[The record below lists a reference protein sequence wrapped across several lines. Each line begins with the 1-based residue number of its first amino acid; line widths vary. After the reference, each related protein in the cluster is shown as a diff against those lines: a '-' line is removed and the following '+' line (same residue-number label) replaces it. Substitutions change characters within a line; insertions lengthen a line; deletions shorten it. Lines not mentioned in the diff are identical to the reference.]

1 MNHMNRKFE
10 ISFFRVNE
18 NSLYIN
24 WENIISSEILHDIR
38 RFNSYLKKKLVYTDI
53 SHAYNTIL
61 IQFNNPITDFNITCE
76 ELKTLYKQSQ
86 YLPIDDE
93 SQHWRIPVCY
103 QKPYAVD
110 IEKMAMALKIS
121 ENEIVQRHTKQIY
134 TVYFIGFLPGF
145 SYLGGLDQKIQFPRK
160 SNPRA
165 RIRKGSVGI
174 GGSHTGVYTVE
185 SPGGW
190 NVIGFT
196 PTHFFDYSLETGC
209 LTKSGDT
216 VEFFEISIEQLKDYQ
231 K

>member
-1 MNHMNRKFE
+1 MSEKFE

-24 WENIISSEILHDIR
+24 WENIVSSEILFDIR
-38 RFNSYLKKKLVYTDI
+38 RFESYLRKKIKFTDI

-61 IQFNNPITDFNITCE
+61 IQFNSPITDFNVACE
-76 ELKTLYKQSQ
+76 ELRTLYAQSQ
-86 YLPIDDE
+86 DLPIDEE

-110 IEKMAMALKIS
+110 LEKMSIELKIS
-121 ENEIVQRHTKQIY
+121 ENEIVRRHTKQIY

-145 SYLGGLDQKIQFPRK
+145 SYLGGLDPKIQFPRK
-160 SNPRA
+160 SNPRT

-190 NVIGFT
+190 NIIGFT
-196 PTHFFDYSLETGC
+196 PIHFFDYSLESGC

-216 VEFFEISIEQLKDYQ
+216 VEFFEISPDQLKDYQ